1 MDTEKVKKKKSK
13 KNNNLIANQQN
24 LKWWVEGLVV
34 QLSNRIFMYNA
45 QGIVF
50 DPCDW
55 KWKNSM
61 D

>member
-1 MDTEKVKKKKSK
+1 MDTEKVKKNQ

-24 LKWWVEGLVV
+24 WKWWVEGLVV
-34 QLSNRIFMYNA
+34 QLSNRIFMYHA

-55 KWKNSM
+55 KWINSM